1 MIYIKDAKIYAKV
14 WEVNA
19 QEKVTTLKVSTS
31 DKDKDGNKTY
41 SSWYPVAFG
50 QTAKRLA
57 EEVRSGDTII
67 IKTAKLKNELYMP
80 KDGDK
85 KKTRFEFVIF
95 DYEALNNDQPSAK
108 NDSKA
113 NDEPA
118 DDSSPW

>member
-31 DKDKDGNKTY
+31 DKDKDGKKTY

-50 QTAKRLA
+50 QTAKRLID
-57 EEVRSGDTII
+57 EVKSGDTII
-67 IKTAKLKNELYMP
+67 IKTAKLKNELYTP
-80 KDGDK
+80 KDSDK
-85 KKTRFEFVIF
+85 KKARFEFIIF
-95 DYEALNNDQPSAK
+95 DFEALNDEQTSAEDHD
-108 NDSKA
+108 NTSS
-113 NDEPA
+113 EPA